1 MIPGTAVLQPL
12 CAIILSEISL
22 CCPSSTGERKAPLL
36 SVFPSLSIHS
46 AAAAPAADAVIASA
60 AAAAERFNQEELCNG
75 GRRPATLPS
84 RPAQH

>member
-46 AAAAPAADAVIASA
+46 AADAVIASA